1 MKFKPINGKVQG
13 LERDLLAVG
22 WLVSGSDSWAS
33 GNCGIMPHTTKALHL
48 NL

>member
-1 MKFKPINGKVQG
+1 MKFKPINGKVQD

-33 GNCGIMPHTTKALHL
+33 GIMPHTTKALHL